1 MSRILVAIQYI
12 LLLKKYKSQT
22 IESRLRN
29 AIKNKLLYM
38 EYQPIILASTKEIV
52 GFEALVR
59 WKDSIYGQVSPELFI
74 SISEKNCFYDKL
86 SEFIIYTALDEF
98 NEILKENNNIHL
110 SINIT
115 NIEIKDSDFIKN
127 LSYLLAGYNI
137 PTNQIKIEITER
149 IDESSKNIRLFSK
162 NVKKEGFIVSLDDF
176 GTGSS
181 NIQWLTEINFDEI
194 KLDKIFIKGLLDDK
208 NKLFFISLLNA
219 LSKLNKKLVFE
230 GVELENEYKYIYE
243 HNPLNLI
250 QGWYFYKSL
259 SIQEVNKLKLSNDL
273 VTDPASTQTT

>member
-1 MSRILVAIQYI
+1 
-12 LLLKKYKSQT
+12 
-22 IESRLRN
+22 
-29 AIKNKLLYM
+29 M
-38 EYQPIILASTKEIV
+38 EYQPIILAGTKEII

-115 NIEIKDSDFIKN
+115 NIEIKDPEFIKN

-162 NVKKEGFIVSLDDF
+162 NAKKEGFIISLDDF

-273 VTDPASTQTT
+273 VTDPSSSETT